1 LLKLEEKMVNPDFV
15 SFIDHR
21 WQCGKCKK
29 IFSPCSNNY
38 HYKDCQNCKKMAKEC
53 CNNKNGVN

>member
-1 LLKLEEKMVNPDFV
+1 MVNPDFV